1 VRAAR
6 VAPRLGRVTE
16 HDFLSANA
24 ALGATDELDVDAMQL
39 LFKVECSGEDF
50 YNQLADRVAS
60 SEAAELLRRNG
71 REELGHARRIQRA
84 LAIKTGEPFEPTGDL
99 LERFSIPLP
108 REVGPDLFPIIIEA
122 EVQGDAGYQK
132 WADRE
137 SDPEVARLLRLNG
150 REETIHAERARQ
162 ALALL
167 QAAAPS

>member
-1 VRAAR
+1 MRWR
-6 VAPRLGRVTE
+6 WGDPRLGRVTE

-24 ALGATDELDVDAMQL
+24 ALGATEELDVEAMQL

-60 SEAAELLRRNG
+60 DEAAELLRRNG

-84 LAIKTGEPFEPTGDL
+84 LAIKLGEPFEPTADM
-99 LERFSIPLP
+99 LERFPIPLP
-108 REVGPDLFPIIIEA
+108 REVGPELFPIIIEA
-122 EVQGDAGYQK
+122 EVQGDAGYEK
-132 WADRE
+132 WAEKE

-167 QAAAPS
+167 QAAPQS